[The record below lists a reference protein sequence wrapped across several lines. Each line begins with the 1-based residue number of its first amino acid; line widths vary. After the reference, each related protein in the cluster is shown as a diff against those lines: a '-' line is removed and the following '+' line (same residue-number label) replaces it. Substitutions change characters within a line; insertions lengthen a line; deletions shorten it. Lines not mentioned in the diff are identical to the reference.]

1 MNSVMKQNLFELN
14 NIKSDLSAS
23 IIVFLVAVPLC
34 LGIALASGAPM
45 FAGIISGIIGGIVVT
60 TFSKS
65 SLGVSG
71 PAAGLVVIVLSAIN
85 DLGFEAFLLAGV
97 IAGVIQIILGMVR
110 AGVIGYYFPSSV
122 IKGMLS
128 GIGLIIILKQIPHAV
143 GYDLDFEG
151 DDAFFQSDGHNTF
164 SELFYMFDYIT
175 PGAIIIS
182 IVGVAIIL
190 LWEQPFMKRL
200 KLFQVIQGPLVA
212 VISGIGLNLA
222 FSSVPPLILGK
233 EHLVNVPVS
242 ENLLGFLSQFRF
254 PDFTQISNPDI
265 YVVAITLAFVA
276 SLETLLCVE
285 ATDKLDP
292 LKRITPTNQELKA
305 QGIGNVISGLV
316 GGLPITQVIVRSS
329 ANIQSGGKTK
339 MSAFMHGVLLLL
351 SAMFIPGILNLVPL
365 ASLAA
370 ILLVVG
376 YKLAKPAIFIE
387 MYRIGKRQFFPFIV
401 TIVAILFTDLLIGI
415 TIGLTI
421 SVFYILLNN
430 LRKPYDLKRD
440 RTATRETFY
449 IELAEHVSFL
459 NKAKILQTIKNIPD
473 ESFVVVDA
481 SNSQNIDFDVLEI
494 LDDFEKNAPHR
505 GIDLKIIAFEEGLQ
519 KNGHWTRHSDTF
531 NKTIEVG
538 AVT

>member
-1 MNSVMKQNLFELN
+1 MKKGLFDIN

-45 FAGIISGIIGGIVVT
+45 FAGIISGIVGGIVVT
-60 TFSKS
+60 IFSKS

-97 IAGVIQIILGMVR
+97 ISGVIQIILGMVR
-110 AGVIGYYFPSSV
+110 AGVIGYYFPSAV

-143 GYDLDFEG
+143 GYDLNFEG

-175 PGAIIIS
+175 PGAVIIS
-182 IVGVAIIL
+182 IVGIAIIL
-190 LWEQPFMKRL
+190 LWEQPFMKRF
-200 KLFQVIQGPLVA
+200 KLFQVVQGPLVA
-212 VISGIGLNLA
+212 VISGIALNVA
-222 FSSVPPLILGK
+222 FSSMPSLALGK

-265 YVVAITLAFVA
+265 YVVAITLAVVA

-305 QGIGNVISGLV
+305 QGMGNIISGLI
-316 GGLPITQVIVRSS
+316 GGLPVTQVIVRSS

-339 MSAFMHGVLLLL
+339 MSAFMHGVLLLV
-351 SAMFIPGILNLVPL
+351 SAMFIPDILNLVPL

-370 ILLVVG
+370 ILLMVG
-376 YKLAKPAIFIE
+376 YKLAKPAIFVE
-387 MYRIGKRQFFPFIV
+387 MYRFGKRQFFPFII
-401 TIVAILFTDLLIGI
+401 TILAILFTDLLMGI

-440 RTATRETFY
+440 RTEARETFY

-481 SNSQNIDFDVLEI
+481 SKSQNIDFDVLEI
-494 LDDFEKNAPHR
+494 IEDFEQSAPHR
-505 GIDLKIIAFEEGLQ
+505 GIDLKIIGFEEGLH
-519 KNGHWTRHSDTF
+519 KSGHWTRHSDAF
-531 NKTIEVG
+531 NKAIEVG
-538 AVT
+538 VGT